1 MKESGWWGD
10 QSGNSPSDSL
20 KLEYLSAVLQRKSGR
35 SHSDLSLPGVYMYL
49 NKGDNRIYIGSAV
62 QESLLNRQIRH
73 LNAAA
78 YTDTIQLDKF
88 DQQLSHQYNQDGWHF
103 YAIPMSTDDSEKIQE
118 KEKELITQYNSI
130 KHGYN
135 V

>member
-1 MKESGWWGD
+1 MEESGWWGD
-10 QSGNSPSDSL
+10 QTGNSTYSL
-20 KLEYLSAVLQRKSGR
+20 KQEYLSEVLQRKSGR
-35 SHSDLSLPGVYMYL
+35 SYSDLSLPGVYMYL

-62 QESLLNRQIRH
+62 GESLLNRQTRH
-73 LNAAA
+73 LKAAA
-78 YTDTIQLDKF
+78 YTDTDQLDKF
-88 DQQLSHQYNQDGWHF
+88 DQKLSRRYYQDGWHF
-103 YAIPMSTDDSEKIQE
+103 YAIPMSANDSDKILE